1 MDDNAMKYSYLSL
14 ASVLV
19 SLLLVGCTTA
29 STHSNDPQ
37 DNYPQTDYRCDDG
50 TEFTV
55 IFDQQEDAALVMI
68 NGDTLRL
75 ESQRPASGMWY
86 ATPTHEFRGKGD
98 EATWTVGRRVPSECK
113 VI

>member
-1 MDDNAMKYSYLSL
+1 MRNAYLSL
-14 ASVLV
+14 AAVLV
-19 SLLLVGCTTA
+19 SLLLAGCTTA
-29 STHSNDPQ
+29 STPSKGAQ
-37 DNYPQTDYRCDDG
+37 ENYPQADYRCDDG

-68 NGDTLRL
+68 NSDTLRL

-86 ATPTHEFRGKGD
+86 ASPTHEFRGKGD
-98 EATWTVGRRVPSECK
+98 EATWTVGRRVPSDCK

>member
-1 MDDNAMKYSYLSL
+1 MRNTYLSL
-14 ASVLV
+14 AAMLV
-19 SLLLVGCTTA
+19 SFLLAGCTTA
-29 STHSNDPQ
+29 STPSNGAQ
-37 DNYPQTDYRCDDG
+37 ENYPQADYRCDDG

-68 NGDTLRL
+68 NSDTLRL

-86 ATPTHEFRGKGD
+86 ASPTHEFRGKGD
-98 EATWTVGRRVPSECK
+98 EATWTVGRRVPSDCR